1 MALTD
6 EIKVLLVND
15 DPGSLFALHTILA
28 DLDVPIETAASGEQ
42 ALMCLLKQDFAV
54 IVLDVKMTGLDGF
67 ETARLI
73 RQRPRSRF
81 TPIIFLTSH
90 RATDLDRAI
99 GYELGAVDYLFMPVA
114 PEVLKSKTQ
123 VFIDLAQNKRQE
135 GRKDSDLEHQNR
147 ALRLELEHVI
157 RLNEVLRTEIGA
169 RHSPDGLAQNSEAE
183 RLIIQHAGDFVA
195 LLDANATWVYASP
208 SYQAEFGK
216 DIQPD
221 RDYFDIV
228 HPDDRVRAREA
239 FAQLL
244 TGETQQRVQYRVRMS
259 KRGERH
265 LESEAS
271 LIHDAA
277 GQVTQVVM
285 VSRDVTERKE
295 MEAYILHQSFH
306 DTLTGLPNR
315 LLLVDRMRQATAH
328 LGRKNSPV
336 AVLFIDLDRF
346 KDINDTLGHAA
357 GDRLLQEVAERLGNC
372 VREGDTVARL
382 SGDEF
387 VVLLAGLNDVR
398 DAALVADKIV
408 TTVSSPCRIGG
419 SELRVS
425 PSIGIAVFPG
435 DGHDIDELLRNADTA
450 MYHAKQ
456 EGRGR
461 FSFFASSMNE
471 AASRRLAVGG
481 ALQQAIQQDE
491 FLLHYQPKVS
501 AKSGEICGFEALI
514 RWPQADGVWIP
525 PSQFIPIAEET
536 GRIEQIGNW
545 ALREAARQIK
555 CWRAESDF
563 CCPVAVNVSASQFR
577 KDSVARNIEAALQES
592 NIPANLLEAELT
604 ESAVMTDPVKAI
616 QALHEIRNLGVTI
629 SIDDFGTGYS
639 SLAYLKRF
647 PLDKLKIDA
656 AFVRDIASDPDDAAI
671 VLAIISLAHSLGLT
685 VIAEG
690 VETAEQVAFLVE
702 NECDE
707 MQGHFFSKPVPTD
720 EALQLLKRGRFD
732 LIH

>member
-15 DPGSLFALHTILA
+15 DPGSLFALQTILA
-28 DLDVPIETAASGEQ
+28 DLDVPIETAGSGEQ

-135 GRKDSDLEHQNR
+135 SRKDSDLEHQNR

-157 RLNEVLRTEIGA
+157 RLNEVLRAEIGA
-169 RHSPDGLAQNSEAE
+169 HHRPDGMEQNSEAE

-195 LLDANATWVYASP
+195 LLDARATWVYASP

-216 DIQPD
+216 EIRPD
-221 RDYFDIV
+221 GDYFDIV
-228 HPDDRVRAREA
+228 HPDDRERTREA

-259 KRGERH
+259 KRGERY

-271 LIHDAA
+271 LIHDTA
-277 GQVTQVVM
+277 GKVTQVVM

-315 LLLVDRMRQATAH
+315 LLLVDRMQQATAH

-357 GDRLLQEVAERLGNC
+357 GDRLLQEVAERLGSC

-545 ALREAARQIK
+545 ALREAARQIQ
-555 CWRAESDF
+555 CWRAEVDS

-604 ESAVMTDPVKAI
+604 ESAVMTDPAKAI

-702 NECDE
+702 NDCDE